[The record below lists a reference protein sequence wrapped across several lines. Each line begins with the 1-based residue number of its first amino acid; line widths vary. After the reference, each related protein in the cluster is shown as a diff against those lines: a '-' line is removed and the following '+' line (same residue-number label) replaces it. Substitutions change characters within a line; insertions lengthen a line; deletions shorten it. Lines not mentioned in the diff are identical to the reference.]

1 MVSWYGMVIV
11 HDVNQRDGW
20 DDEISCGKKKSS
32 LNFEFHERG
41 GETRAR
47 KYEPPDTYQVT

>member
-1 MVSWYGMVIV
+1 MVIV